1 MILFTLILLPF
12 SYLMLGLLL
21 KRPKIK
27 RQLALVFASANLA
40 WTLVVL
46 KGVNLQDI
54 IVVNMGSWPAPYG
67 ISLVADRFSAFMLL
81 LAAFVFLLVT
91 VYSTQSLDKERRKNG
106 YFFYSFGILLGVNG
120 SFIAGDIFNLY
131 VWFEVMLISSFILM
145 GLGENENNLK
155 VQLNILY

>member
-27 RQLALVFASANLA
+27 RQLALVFASANLV

-46 KGVNLQDI
+46 KSVNLQDI

-67 ISLVADRFSAFMLL
+67 ISLVADRFSAFMLF

-145 GLGENENNLK
+145 GLGGERK
-155 VQLNILY
+155 QLEGSIK